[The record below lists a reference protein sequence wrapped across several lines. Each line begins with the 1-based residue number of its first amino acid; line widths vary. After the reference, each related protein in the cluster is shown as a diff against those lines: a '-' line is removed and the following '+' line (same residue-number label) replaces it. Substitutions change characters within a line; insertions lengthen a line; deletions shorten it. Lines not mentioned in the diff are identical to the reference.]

1 MNTLPCMAVKN
12 TELPK
17 RTHFILDRL
26 ERALSSK
33 KRGRG
38 SKIRSGIVDIDAKS
52 ETVNIR
58 SEILFR
64 LLVVT
69 TNGKGALPELIKFTF

>member
-1 MNTLPCMAVKN
+1 MAVKN

-38 SKIRSGIVDIDAKS
+38 SKIRSGIVDAKS